1 MPERVTKEERKI
13 SLAIEKARAAK
24 EELELSLK
32 DNNRSPEKTD
42 FEKGKLKRP
51 KAENYEPKWES
62 NSGPANEHGYAGEM
76 VDND

>member
-42 FEKGKLKRP
+42 FEKVKLKRP
-51 KAENYEPKWES
+51 KAETAKDLVPKNQKEE
-62 NSGPANEHGYAGEM
+62 GFGLGGQM
-76 VDND
+76 VDYD